1 MRDGRRRRPRPTG
14 GTDADGAIIV
24 IFIAPRRTF
33 VFRDAAPHRQ
43 ECERWSASLRRRA
56 LKSPISL
63 FLRLLLR
70 LSRDP
75 SAG

>member
-1 MRDGRRRRPRPTG
+1 MRDGGATAAPAAR
-14 GTDADGAIIV
+14 TDGDEAIIV

-33 VFRDAAPHRQ
+33 VFRDAAAHRQ
-43 ECERWSASLRRRA
+43 ECERWSASHRRA
-56 LKSPISL
+56 LKRPISL